1 MVLAIVEQADNSN
14 SNIYAG
20 SLPLIVQDD
29 LLILVAFLA
38 VFLVI
43 VDLYILVRQG
53 AVSRENLYEYI
64 RLKRRSIYY
73 L

>member
-1 MVLAIVEQADNSN
+1 MAIVEQADNGDSD
-14 SNIYAG
+14 IYAS
-20 SLPLIVQDD
+20 SLPLIVQDNS
-29 LLILVAFLA
+29 LILVAFLA

-43 VDLYILVRQG
+43 VNLYILVRQG